1 MRSVLAYTAARVAL
15 FAAAAGVLYL
25 LGARGLLLVALAVL
39 LSGLVSL
46 VLLSRQRDKMSA
58 SVVAA
63 ARRGRR
69 TIEAKIEESRTR
81 EDGPAAPPS

>member
-39 LSGLVSL
+39 ASGLVSL
-46 VLLSRQRDKMSA
+46 VLLSSQRDAMSA
-58 SVVAA
+58 AVMSA

-69 TIEAKIEESRTR
+69 KIDESRTR
-81 EDGPAAPPS
+81 EDDRAAPS

>member
-1 MRSVLAYTAARVAL
+1 MRSVLAYTAARAAL

-39 LSGLVSL
+39 VSGLVSL
-46 VLLSRQRDKMSA
+46 VLLSSQRDAMSA
-58 SVVAA
+58 AVMSA

-69 TIEAKIEESRTR
+69 KIEEARTR
-81 EDGPAAPPS
+81 EDDPATPS